1 MFKFE
6 TLEVW
11 KKSQQFCLDILDD
24 IRGLPN
30 DYRYTIGNNLIR
42 AATSVPNNIA
52 EGSGRK
58 SQKEAKNFYNIA
70 KGSVYEVVNVIII
83 LLNKNLITRQR
94 YDQIYQ
100 QSEEISRMLS
110 GLINKQ

>member
-11 KKSQQFCLDILDD
+11 KKSQRFCGDIIDD
-24 IRGLPN
+24 VKKLPN

-42 AATSVPNNIA
+42 AAISVPNNIA

-58 SQKEAKNFYNIA
+58 SKKESNNFYNIA
-70 KGSVYEVVNVIII
+70 KGSIYGVINVSM
-83 LLNKNLITRQR
+83 LLADKSLITQPRF
-94 YDQIYQ
+94 DTIYQ
-100 QSEEISRMLS
+100 QSEEIARMLT
-110 GLINKQ
+110 GLMAN

>member
-11 KKSQQFCLDILDD
+11 KKSQRFCSDIIDD
-24 IRGLPN
+24 VKKLPN

-42 AATSVPNNIA
+42 AAISVPNNIA

-58 SQKEAKNFYNIA
+58 SKKEANNFYNIA
-70 KGSVYEVVNVIII
+70 KGSVYEVINVSM
-83 LLNKNLITRQR
+83 LLVDKSLITQSRF
-94 YDQIYQ
+94 DIIYQ
-100 QSEEISRMLS
+100 QSEEIARMLT
-110 GLINKQ
+110 GLMAN

>member
-11 KKSQQFCLDILDD
+11 KKSQRFCSDIIDD
-24 IRGLPN
+24 VKKLPN

-42 AATSVPNNIA
+42 AAISVPNNIA

-58 SQKEAKNFYNIA
+58 SKKKQ
-70 KGSVYEVVNVIII
+70 IIFTI
-83 LLNKNLITRQR
+83 LPKVQF
-94 YDQIYQ
+94 
-100 QSEEISRMLS
+100 MKLS
-110 GLINKQ
+110 M